1 MFERL
6 TSNLNKI
13 FENITGVGHLTESD
27 IDKALREIRIALLE
41 ADVALPVVKE
51 FTKLV
56 KEKAT
61 GEKVTK
67 SISPGQMV
75 IKIVND
81 CLVEILSSDSPEL
94 NLKTSAPAVIL
105 MVGLQG
111 SGKTTTTAKLAGK
124 LKKQGKK
131 ILLASIDIHRP
142 AAQKQLEVL
151 ASQLDI
157 DFFKIPDKSPK
168 VPELSKQILK
178 AAAQYDILLLDTAGR
193 LHIDEELMSELKKV
207 QKFTNPIETLLV
219 VDALTGQDAI
229 NIAKNFQDTIPL
241 TGLIITKMDS
251 DTRGGVA
258 LSINFLT
265 KCPIKFLGTGEHITN
280 LEEFHADRMASRI
293 LDMGDVVS
301 LVEKATEA
309 VDLEKSQSTLQSFQD
324 GNFDLN
330 GLAEQLKS
338 LKKMGGIGSL
348 IKLIPGISK
357 LMSSTQNANI
367 DEKMIDKQL
376 AIISSMTCEERENPR
391 ILNASRKKRIAAG
404 SGSSAQEVN
413 KLFKQFL
420 QASKAFKR
428 FKNIDQDKLDN
439 MNITDLFS

>member
-13 FENITGVGHLTESD
+13 FENLTTVGYLKESD

-51 FTKLV
+51 FTNLV

-61 GEKVTK
+61 GEKITK

-81 CLVEILSSDSPEL
+81 CLIEILSSDSPEL
-94 NLKTSAPAVIL
+94 NLKTAAPAIIL

-111 SGKTTTTAKLAGK
+111 AGKTTTTAKLANK

-131 ILLASIDIHRP
+131 ILLASIDIYRP
-142 AAQKQLEVL
+142 AAQQQLEIL

-157 DFFKIPDKSPK
+157 DCFKIPDKKLK
-168 VPELSKQILK
+168 VIDLSKKILK
-178 AAAQYDILLLDTAGR
+178 EAEQYDLLLLDTAGR

-207 QKFTNPIETLLV
+207 QALTKPIETLLV

-229 NIAKNFQDTIPL
+229 NIAKKFQDTISL
-241 TGLIITKMDS
+241 TGLIISKMDS

-265 KCPIKFLGTGEHITN
+265 KCPIKFLGTGEHINN
-280 LEEFHADRMASRI
+280 LDEFHADRMASRI

-301 LVEKATEA
+301 LVEKASEA
-309 VDLEKSQSTLQSFQD
+309 VDLEQSKSTLQSLQD
-324 GNFDLN
+324 GHFDLN
-330 GLAEQLKS
+330 SLAEQLKS
-338 LKKMGGIGSL
+338 LKKMGGLSSV

-357 LMSSTQNANI
+357 LMNSANANI
-367 DEKMIDKQL
+367 DEKIIDKQL
-376 AIISSMTCEERENPR
+376 AIISSMTREEKENPR

-404 SGSSAQEVN
+404 SGSSIQEIN
-413 KLFKQFL
+413 KLLKQF
-420 QASKAFKR
+420 SKAGKALKK
-428 FKNIDQDKLDN
+428 FKNIDQDKLK
-439 MNITDLFS
+439 NIDINNLFS